1 MDQEEPWIED
11 GCNKHNSQEDDYGS
25 DLFAESPN
33 DEFQLTFDGGISITL
48 KGIKSKYPIFLQ
60 STGLAL
66 WKSSERLCSHLCAH
80 PDIVRGKN
88 VIELGAGL
96 GLVGYVL
103 KICLFCTRKS
113 DISFFFSSLLFLVYR
128 SLMKMRFFLL

>member
-11 GCNKHNSQEDDYGS
+11 GCNKKDSQEIGEEDYYGSS
-25 DLFAESPN
+25 DLFAESTN

-48 KGIKSKYPIFLQ
+48 KGIKSKYPMFLQ
-60 STGLAL
+60 STGLTL

-80 PDIVRGKN
+80 PDIVGGKN

-96 GLVGYVL
+96 GLAGYV
-103 KICLFCTRKS
+103 F
-113 DISFFFSSLLFLVYR
+113 V
-128 SLMKMRFFLL
+128 